1 MQRSLSYFRI
11 QQLTT
16 KQQDIQKQ
24 INHLKDDIGKQDQV
38 IRVNDAF

>member
-24 INHLKDDIGKQDQV
+24 INHLKDDIAKQDQV